1 MDASPRAPSRP
12 GFDWFL
18 TASVVAVV
26 AVFVRAIFFM
36 PVEARQGAAQKI
48 FYIHVPSAF
57 IGLYVAFG
65 IVAIAGAL

>member
-1 MDASPRAPSRP
+1 MSSTSRAESRP
-12 GFDWFL
+12 GIDWFL

-26 AVFVRAIFFM
+26 GALIRAIFFT

-57 IGLYVAFG
+57 VGLYIGFA
-65 IVAIAGAL
+65 IVAVC